1 MRCAVV
7 DKPAMWWTWISRS
20 RPSWPEWR
28 PRISASGRLPPIPP
42 NSCGSCRWPNVEAAR
57 IDVANTDR
65 LRAII
70 AEHGWPGRVLVGDEG
85 AEAAWLIAQHAD
97 SQLDF
102 QREALALLERAVHDG
117 DAPASHLAYLTDRV
131 RMNEG
136 RPQLFGTQVADW
148 RSRAVPRAAVLLIPV
163 FVLVDFILQ
172 QGLAGHAIQFIAA
185 TWIAWVV
192 LRAGE
197 SPAGATPAE
206 SPIGATPTPP
216 QV

>member
-7 DKPAMWWTWISRS
+7 DKPAMRWTWISRS

-42 NSCGSCRWPNVEAAR
+42 NSCDSCQCMEAAR
-57 IDVANTDR
+57 IEVANTDR

-70 AEHGWPGRVLVGDEG
+70 AEHRWPGRVLVGDEG

-97 SQLDF
+97 RQLDF

-136 RPQLFGTQVADW
+136 RPQLFGTQVADITNRVASPW
-148 RSRAVPRAAVLLIPV
+148 PIEDEEHVDQRRANAGLESLADYLNNFTSASPYAEP
-163 FVLVDFILQ
+163 
-172 QGLAGHAIQFIAA
+172 LAG
-185 TWIAWVV
+185 W
-192 LRAGE
+192 L
-197 SPAGATPAE
+197 SGA
-206 SPIGATPTPP
+206 
-216 QV
+216 